1 MPRDIP
7 IGNGSLLVNFD
18 CNYQLRDLYW
28 PHVGQENH
36 TAGYPFRFGV
46 WVAGQ
51 FRWIDDPAW
60 QRSLKYRNHT
70 LVTDVSLS
78 HPDLP
83 LTIEC
88 HDLVDFHEDLYLR
101 QVTVHNHSD
110 EPRQVRLF
118 FAHDFR
124 ISSHPIGDS
133 AYYEPERRA
142 VFHYKGK
149 RWFLVNCATHQE
161 GQWSLG
167 VHQWAVGVK
176 EQQGKEGTW
185 RDAEDGELSGN
196 AVAQGSVDSCVAMH
210 LEVPA
215 QGTATG
221 WYWIAA
227 GEDFTAVTRIN
238 RAVRQKG
245 PPTFLERT
253 QAYWRL
259 WCTKDGE
266 CCTVLSE
273 TIEDLYQRSLLT
285 LRAHIDDSGAV
296 IAATDFDIARAY
308 SDTYAYMWPR
318 DGALVVDALVAAG
331 YSEASRQ
338 FFTFC
343 HSAITPEGYLLHKYN
358 PDGSLASSW
367 HGWDLDGQKVLP
379 VQEDETALVVW
390 ALWRHFERFRD
401 VEFVKPLYRGLI
413 IRAANWMVSYRDAET
428 GLPQPSWNLWEEQRG
443 VSAWTVGA
451 VWGGLTAAANFA
463 EAFGEAGLARNY
475 REVAAAMREAALKH
489 LWSDERA
496 CFTPQ
501 LLCTAEG
508 LVPHTRAESSVIGLW
523 YFGMLAADDPRV
535 VMAMQHYRERLW
547 VKTPIGG
554 IARYENDYYH
564 QVSSDLANVPGNPW
578 FICTLW
584 LAQWHIATARTLA
597 DLEPANDL
605 LNWVASHMLPSGV
618 LAEQVHPYTGEP
630 LSVSPLTWSHAA
642 VVSTIQAYLARRD
655 GIDPIQ
661 AGTSA
666 PGEEIQ

>member
-1 MPRDIP
+1 
-7 IGNGSLLVNFD
+7 
-18 CNYQLRDLYW
+18 
-28 PHVGQENH
+28 
-36 TAGYPFRFGV
+36 
-46 WVAGQ
+46 
-51 FRWIDDPAW
+51 
-60 QRSLKYRNHT
+60 
-70 LVTDVSLS
+70 
-78 HPDLP
+78 
-83 LTIEC
+83 
-88 HDLVDFHEDLYLR
+88 
-101 QVTVHNHSD
+101 
-110 EPRQVRLF
+110 
-118 FAHDFR
+118 
-124 ISSHPIGDS
+124 
-133 AYYEPERRA
+133 
-142 VFHYKGK
+142 
-149 RWFLVNCATHQE
+149 
-161 GQWSLG
+161 
-167 VHQWAVGVK
+167 
-176 EQQGKEGTW
+176 
-185 RDAEDGELSGN
+185 
-196 AVAQGSVDSCVAMH
+196 
-210 LEVPA
+210 
-215 QGTATG
+215 
-221 WYWIAA
+221 
-227 GEDFTAVTRIN
+227 
-238 RAVRQKG
+238 
-245 PPTFLERT
+245 
-253 QAYWRL
+253 
-259 WCTKDGE
+259 
-266 CCTVLSE
+266 VLSE

-379 VQEDETALVVW
+379 VQEDETALVLW

-401 VEFVKPLYRGLI
+401 VEFIKPLYRGLI

-463 EAFGEAGLARNY
+463 EAFGEAGLAHNY
-475 REVAAAMREAALKH
+475 REVAAAMREAALKY

-508 LVPHTRAESSVIGLW
+508 LTPHTRAESSVIGLW

-605 LNWVASHMLPSGV
+605 LDWVAGHMLPSGV

-642 VVSTIQAYLARRD
+642 VVSTVQAYLARRNE
-655 GIDPIQ
+655 IDPIP
-661 AGTSA
+661 AATSA
-666 PGEEIQ
+666 SGEEIQ